1 MTKVEF
7 GGGKVGSN
15 AEGAKDRPGDDEG
28 EHPGGIRRT
37 LSPYAEGQL
46 IDESFRRE
54 MESVLDRV
62 WDSTRLFGTL
72 RQPIPCLRLTEDLG
86 GGVPGLAGLPNI
98 NDETHLFKKLTRTSE
113 HDHRHQHDDNSSALK
128 SDRPLSASKR
138 IISAQV
144 STTSR
149 NFKHRKLVIKS
160 RVLESRPQ
168 GKSSELINQEGAGER
183 GDEKED
189 GPEADGGDSAVE
201 NMSLEYG
208 RVQLMDNS
216 SMQQSYI
223 IKINPPPRRLG
234 GKAMRPWTLSMKRPN
249 IKHDSHHH
257 HRHTAPRSLPTPSS
271 SSDDKKQQK
280 QPPKRMGLITPTT
293 TTTTNAMK
301 NSPEKETNRGS
312 NGDSAKKNDGN
323 IHRCNGGNNG
333 TTSNSC
339 GKYEDA
345 DVSTEW
351 ILTLAHACVPRLLP
365 ATPEEIQRAIVG
377 LNNTSSSRSSSSPI
391 PSSSS
396 SSSPLLPSMDDTVWA
411 LEAIRLAVERLKF
424 ALASY
429 IGTCTLTQR
438 IHGWN
443 LCEMVL
449 RRIFDRIDSDLK
461 VTREKER
468 LSRDQF
474 NELSLE
480 AHKSKETVKISRR
493 LNFLTTKTEPIVKTL
508 DQQREERALA
518 LKDLERIILLRNTL
532 ERQHRY
538 LRQFIGLF
546 SPKVEDQNYQIML
559 KLVL

>member
-1 MTKVEF
+1 
-7 GGGKVGSN
+7 
-15 AEGAKDRPGDDEG
+15 
-28 EHPGGIRRT
+28 
-37 LSPYAEGQL
+37 
-46 IDESFRRE
+46 

-113 HDHRHQHDDNSSALK
+113 QDHRHQHDDNSSALK

-189 GPEADGGDSAVE
+189 GPEADGGDPAVE

-365 ATPEEIQRAIVG
+365 ATPEEIQRAI
-377 LNNTSSSRSSSSPI
+377 
-391 PSSSS
+391 
-396 SSSPLLPSMDDTVWA
+396 
-411 LEAIRLAVERLKF
+411 F

-559 KLVL
+559 KLINDGCLRDSFSLKMEIRLADILRVLVSCAICEKAAMQRLWDATNAANLVEKHLVDFVSASWK